1 MEKDNKKVKDGIRTT
16 IDIPQD
22 LRRALLMK
30 ALDDRTSISRTIE
43 NILMGAEE
51 IKNIYLPKA
60 KKYNEEGVELSAASP
75 HSLERNR
82 NTPPVITFLHE
93 EDPEP
98 HSQTKEK

>member
-1 MEKDNKKVKDGIRTT
+1 MDDKKEKDRIRTT

-22 LRRALLMK
+22 LRRALLMA
-30 ALDDRTSISRTIE
+30 ALEHRTSISQIIE
-43 NILMGAEE
+43 NILNDAEE
-51 IKNIYLPKA
+51 IKNIYLPKVR
-60 KKYNEEGVELSAASP
+60 KYNEEGVELSAASP

-82 NTPPVITFLHE
+82 NTPRVIKFLHK